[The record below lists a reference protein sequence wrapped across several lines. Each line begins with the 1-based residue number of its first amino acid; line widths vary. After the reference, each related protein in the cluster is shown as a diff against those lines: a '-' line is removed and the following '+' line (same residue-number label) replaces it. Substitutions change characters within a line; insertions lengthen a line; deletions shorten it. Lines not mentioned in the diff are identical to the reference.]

1 MTQNNNLNVNLF
13 NSKINNLKSRTEN
26 GTEVI
31 WNLLSNIT
39 GDSND
44 EANFQNKLLWTDRQ
58 CFVRLLERASK

>member
-31 WNLLSNIT
+31 LI
-39 GDSND
+39 
-44 EANFQNKLLWTDRQ
+44 F
-58 CFVRLLERASK
+58 